1 MSLRLSIA
9 ALALSAGLGASP
21 ALAAN
26 AGFTVVSVP
35 DPQGAPITVG
45 VWYPTEAE
53 ARPMALGIGDQT
65 AAPGGPL
72 KGDHLP
78 LIVMSHGN
86 GGFFGGHAD
95 TAQALAEA
103 GFVVAALTHTGDN
116 YADQSKATDMANRPR
131 QLSVLI
137 DYMLTASPMKAAIDP
152 RRVGAFGFSSGGFTV
167 LAAAGGKP
175 DLSRVL
181 NHCRA
186 HPDFFDCKLT
196 ASRPLPISALLPSW
210 THDARI
216 RAVVSAA
223 PALGYSFRGQQQ
235 GDHAGGRLARRRRPD
250 PARSRICLGGQGGSS
265 QAAGISCGSRR
276 RTLRLPGALQRSG
289 QSHQSRH
296 LHKRPR
302 LRPCGVPPHLQHGC
316 YGVFHR
322 QPAPDTSLISQLV
335 NAVGRG

>member
-1 MSLRLSIA
+1 MSLRSSIA
-9 ALALSAGLGASP
+9 ALALSAGLGASH

-45 VWYPTEAE
+45 VWYPTEAA

-65 AAPGGPL
+65 AAPGGLL

-210 THDARI
+210 THDERI

-223 PALGYSFRGQQQ
+223 PALGYSFRDLSRVTMPVQLWRAADDQI
-235 GDHAGGRLARRRRPD
+235 LPD
-250 PARSRICLGGQGGSS
+250 PEYASAVK
-265 QAAGISCGSRR
+265 AA
-276 RTLRLPGALQRSG
+276 LPKPPEYHVVPGAGHFDFLA
-289 QSHQSRH
+289 
-296 LHKRPR
+296 
-302 LRPCGVPPHLQHGC
+302 PCNDQGRATNPDICTSAPGFDRAAFHHTFNTAVTAFFTANLPPTH
-316 YGVFHR
+316 
-322 QPAPDTSLISQLV
+322 P
-335 NAVGRG
+335 